1 MHFIVANYS
10 CSFLHCVLAKITQCN
25 AIFFFYLK
33 SLFVCLGAFKKILKM
48 LAQWFNT
55 SSPTLKAN
63 QKEPVNEAEKSP
75 LNIYVYVTHSSTL
88 VFVIFC
94 YNTPDLGYITISV
107 SPSH

>member
-1 MHFIVANYS
+1 M
-10 CSFLHCVLAKITQCN
+10 
-25 AIFFFYLK
+25 
-33 SLFVCLGAFKKILKM
+33 CLGAFKKILKM

-94 YNTPDLGYITISV
+94 YNTSV
-107 SPSH
+107 SHHIKPSVLLLL